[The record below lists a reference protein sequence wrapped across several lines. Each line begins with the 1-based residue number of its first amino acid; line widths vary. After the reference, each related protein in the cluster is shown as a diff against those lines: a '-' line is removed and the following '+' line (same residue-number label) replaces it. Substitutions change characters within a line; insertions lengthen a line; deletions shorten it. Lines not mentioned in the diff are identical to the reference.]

1 MKAGAVETLEPG
13 IRRILA
19 PNPSPMTGPGTNSYL
34 IGAGGGLLLV
44 DPGPEDASHR
54 DALLA
59 ALMPG
64 EHIAAIVVTHAH
76 LDHSGGVAEMRR
88 LTGAPVLAFG
98 AAGEARSPLMQHLVQ
113 AGLTGGG
120 EGIDTGFRPDRR
132 LRDGEFLNG
141 PWGEVEI
148 LHCPGHMAEHL
159 CLGFGGV
166 LFSGD
171 HAMGWSTSLVSPPDG
186 DMGAFMASLKRL
198 MAREW
203 RLMLPAHG
211 QAVRPVLARLEE
223 LYRHRQ
229 MREAQICAALAEGP
243 ATAAELARRLYTD
256 TPEALLPA
264 ATRNILAHLIDLL
277 ERNQIHTPLP
287 VTAGSPF
294 QRS

>member
-34 IGAGGGLLLV
+34 IGAGDGLLLV
-44 DPGPEDASHR
+44 DPGPEDVGHR
-54 DALLA
+54 AAILA
-59 ALMPG
+59 ALAPG

-76 LDHSGGVAEMRR
+76 LDHSGGVAEMQRH
-88 LTGAPVLAFG
+88 TGAPTLAFG
-98 AAGEARSPLMQHLVQ
+98 AAGEARSPLMQQLVR

-120 EGIDTGFRPDRR
+120 EGIDGGFRPDRR
-132 LRDGEFLNG
+132 LRDGETLSG
-141 PWGEVEI
+141 PWGEVEV
-148 LHCPGHMAEHL
+148 LHCPGHMAEHI
-159 CLGFGGV
+159 CLGFGGT

-186 DMGAFMASLKRL
+186 DMGAFMTSLQRL

-211 QAVRPVLARLEE
+211 QTVRPVAARLEE
-223 LYRHRQ
+223 LYRHRR
-229 MREAQICAALAEGP
+229 MREAQICAALIDGP
-243 ATAAELARRLYTD
+243 ATAAELSRRLYTE
-256 TPEALLPA
+256 TPKALLPA

-277 ERNQIHTPLP
+277 ERNQVHTPLP
-287 VTAGSPF
+287 VIADSRF